1 MSDIK
6 ERLRDASQEAKAH
19 CYDHFADV
27 CSESADHIAT
37 LEQESAANLQR
48 ALVAEKD
55 AQRLDFMIENNTSW
69 YPGFYN
75 GKWQDEKSRGTM
87 CYGFNR
93 TEAEGSTMR
102 EAIDAARADISTQ
115 EVG

>member
-6 ERLRDASQEAKAH
+6 ERLREAVQKLRRTPMAIADVAPMLQDAS
-19 CYDHFADV
+19 
-27 CSESADHIAT
+27 DHIAT

-55 AQRLDFMIENNTSW
+55 AERYRKIRATTKAVRNDEGTERIEVSPEDFDMYVDKMELKGVSIAPDT
-69 YPGFYN
+69 
-75 GKWQDEKSRGTM
+75 
-87 CYGFNR
+87 
-93 TEAEGSTMR
+93 
-102 EAIDAARADISTQ
+102 STQ